1 MSEEKK
7 TNRGW
12 QNLQGK
18 KYSFANI
25 PKERL
30 TEISRKGQEKTTQI
44 RKERRTAKQALTDI
58 LALEAT
64 PDIINSAELPDEVRE
79 ALKAHIPNITMYDLL
94 QLVAVGLGVGGN
106 MRALEYVRDT
116 AGDQPVKQI
125 ELNENVT
132 TDADREL
139 IARISERL
147 NNPDI
152 TIVADVTA
160 KEGADNGKND
170 GENRS

>member
-44 RKERRTAKQALTDI
+44 RK
-58 LALEAT
+58 
-64 PDIINSAELPDEVRE
+64 
-79 ALKAHIPNITMYDLL
+79 
-94 QLVAVGLGVGGN
+94 
-106 MRALEYVRDT
+106 
-116 AGDQPVKQI
+116 
-125 ELNENVT
+125 
-132 TDADREL
+132 
-139 IARISERL
+139 
-147 NNPDI
+147 
-152 TIVADVTA
+152 
-160 KEGADNGKND
+160 
-170 GENRS
+170 

>member
-125 ELNENVT
+125 EVSDNVT
-132 TDADREL
+132 TEQDREL
-139 IARISERL
+139 LKAISARL
-147 NNPDI
+147 NDPDI
-152 TIVADVTA
+152 VIAADITA
-160 KEGADNGKND
+160 KEGTANRMD
-170 GENRS
+170 GDDTK

>member
-1 MSEEKK
+1 M
-7 TNRGW
+7 
-12 QNLQGK
+12 
-18 KYSFANI
+18 
-25 PKERL
+25 
-30 TEISRKGQEKTTQI
+30 
-44 RKERRTAKQALTDI
+44 
-58 LALEAT
+58 EAT

>member
-7 TNRGW
+7 TNKGW

-25 PKERL
+25 PKDKL

-79 ALKAHIPNITMYDLL
+79 ALKAHIPNLTMYDLL

-106 MRALEYVRDT
+106 MRALEYCRDT
-116 AGDQPVKQI
+116 AGDAPVKQI
-125 ELNENVT
+125 ELSDNIITPE
-132 TDADREL
+132 DREL
-139 IARISERL
+139 LRQISQRL
-147 NNPDI
+147 DNPD
-152 TIVADVTA
+152 TLIVADVTA
-160 KEGADNGKND
+160 KEGEDHGTND
-170 GENRS
+170 DENRS